1 MDQEKKNYKFY
12 IKNDNGE
19 YVEIKG
25 VEQVFTKDLLDA
37 DVYFDR
43 LYKAQL
49 SRGLEAKA

>member
-1 MDQEKKNYKFY
+1 MDQEKKDNKFY
-12 IKNDNGE
+12 IKNANGE

-25 VEQVFTKDLLDA
+25 VKQIFNKDLLDA